1 MPPPSNHYD
10 PKSSSPISLSYS
22 FYLSQR
28 NIFLTKSLI
37 RIGIS
42 ENQVTH
48 LLAALYDKFIKDE
61 GRQDRLEK
69 TEGKNKGIKGNV
81 RKETQES
88 YNMERNKIKCNE
100 KKRRGK
106 KKRLISKARKENGV
120 LPVENTSLLE
130 LDFKGLAK
138 RTQGSLTKEIWDLG
152 RRNQEVELEIK
163 VKEEATKEFEKE
175 RDRNNLLEEEVSI
188 RNKGRQ
194 KIQAE
199 SACRHT

>member
-1 MPPPSNHYD
+1 
-10 PKSSSPISLSYS
+10 
-22 FYLSQR
+22 
-28 NIFLTKSLI
+28 
-37 RIGIS
+37 
-42 ENQVTH
+42 
-48 LLAALYDKFIKDE
+48 
-61 GRQDRLEK
+61 
-69 TEGKNKGIKGNV
+69 
-81 RKETQES
+81 
-88 YNMERNKIKCNE
+88 MERNKIKCNE

-106 KKRLISKARKENGV
+106 KKRLISKARKENSV

-130 LDFKGLAK
+130 VDFKGLAK

-163 VKEEATKEFEKE
+163 VNEEATKEFEKE

-188 RNKGRQ
+188 CNKGRQ